1 MKILIN
7 LTLLLLGCGLLVW
20 AINSVDTEKALEL
33 LLDIGWGFFAVL
45 FIYSLITWLDTLSWK
60 NDFPPDLT
68 THFSNQQL
76 WVIRQIGEAYNT
88 ITPLGTLGGEPVK
101 AHLLKEHCGIS
112 IKQSLASLIIAKTTF
127 LTALIVFC
135 IPGIFLIFDS
145 AKIPADFKTVSL
157 LGMTGF
163 SFLIFLFFIFQV
175 TGTLGKL
182 CSWFASKTKS
192 DRLEV
197 FLTKL
202 VHLDKLF
209 SAYYRNYPKRIF
221 ISIFLALLGWVLGL
235 IEVYLIFYFLGFSP
249 SFIDIWII
257 EAMAQLVR
265 AGSFFIP
272 LSIGALEGGMVLI
285 FSALGYPGSL
295 GLAASL
301 IGRVKQLTWVALG
314 LTLGWFMAFKTK
326 NIKPQSLE

>member
-7 LTLLLLGCGLLVW
+7 LTLFLLGCGLLAW

-33 LLDIGWGFFAVL
+33 LLDLGWGFFAVL
-45 FIYSLITWLDTLSWK
+45 LIYSLITWLDTLSWK
-60 NDFPPDLT
+60 NDFPPEIT

-76 WVIRQIGEAYNT
+76 WVVRQIGEAYNT

-101 AHLLKEHCGIS
+101 AHLLKEHYDIG

-127 LTALIVFC
+127 LTALIIFC
-135 IPGIFLIFDS
+135 IPGIYLIFDS

-175 TGTLGKL
+175 TGTLGKI
-182 CSWFASKTKS
+182 CSWFALKTKS
-192 DRLEV
+192 HKLEV

-209 SAYYRNYPKRIF
+209 SVYYRSYPKRIF
-221 ISIFLALLGWVLGL
+221 ISIFLALLGWILGL
-235 IEVYLIFYFLGFSP
+235 GEVYLIFYFLGFSA
-249 SFIDIWII
+249 SFTDIWII

-265 AGSFFIP
+265 VGSFFIP
-272 LSIGALEGGMVLI
+272 LSIGAQEGGLVLI

-295 GLAASL
+295 GLATSL
-301 IGRVKQLTWVALG
+301 IARVKQFTWVALG

-326 NIKPQSLE
+326 NIKSELLE